1 MKLSQRVQSLTPS
14 KTIEI
19 TSTANEL
26 KKQGHD
32 VIVLGAGEP
41 DFNTP
46 AHILDA
52 AIQSMREGHT
62 KYTPAGGITEL
73 KEAIVKKLERDNGL
87 SYSGNEITVTVGAK
101 HALYNLFQ
109 VILDEGDE
117 VIIPAPYWVSYI
129 EQVKLAGGVPVII
142 EGKEENGFKITPEQL
157 KEAITERTGAF
168 LLNSPSNPTGAMY
181 DREELEALGAIC
193 LDHDLVIVSDEIYEH
208 LIYGDDKHIS
218 IAAISPELKS
228 NTVIINGV
236 SKTYAMTGW
245 RIGYAAG
252 DARIIKGMTSLSSH
266 STSNPTSIAQY
277 AALEALDG
285 TQEPVKQML
294 AAFKERRDYLV
305 GRLQKMEGVSCDT
318 PKGAFYVFANVKEA
332 AKQGGFDSA
341 DAWVKG
347 LLEEEKV
354 ATVPGSAFG
363 SANHVRLSYATSLEQ
378 LQEACDR
385 ISRFIKSK

>member
-1 MKLSQRVQSLTPS
+1 MKLSHRVQSLMPS

-46 AHILDA
+46 DSILEA
-52 AIQSMREGHT
+52 AIASMHAGHT

-73 KEAIVKKLERDNGL
+73 KEAIIKKFERDNGL
-87 SYSGNEITVTVGAK
+87 SYQPNEIIVTVGAK

-129 EQVKLAGGVPVII
+129 EQVKLAGGVPVVID
-142 EGKEENGFKITPEQL
+142 GKEENGFKVTPEQL
-157 KEAITERTGAF
+157 KEAVTDKTTAF

-181 DREELEALGAIC
+181 DRMELEALGAIC
-193 LDHDLVIVSDEIYEH
+193 LEHDLVIVSDEIYEH
-208 LIYGDDKHIS
+208 LIYGDDKHSS
-218 IAAISPELKS
+218 IASLSPELKA
-228 NTVIINGV
+228 NTIIINGV

-266 STSNPTSIAQY
+266 STSNPTSVAQY
-277 AALEALDG
+277 AALEALEG
-285 TQEPVKQML
+285 SQEPVKKML
-294 AAFKERRDYLV
+294 FAFKERRDYLV
-305 GRLQKMEGVSCDT
+305 NRLQAMTGISCDT
-318 PKGAFYVFANVKEA
+318 PKGAFYVFANVTEA
-332 AKQGGFDSA
+332 AKQGGFESA

-354 ATVPGSAFG
+354 AMVPGSAFG
-363 SANHVRLSYATSLEQ
+363 SPDHVRLSYATSLDQ

-385 ISRFIKSK
+385 IQRFIHR